1 MASDARSPSFP
12 ILSRLAA
19 GSAGILLSLELLYR
33 WQTLLGREPLP
44 LPGYLREQ
52 AYAALSR
59 YLPARAWASTHP
71 GLALALGLL
80 ILGLALVAFR
90 YWLIFWR
97 NQVGARLSGTY
108 FKQDDGRFPVRP
120 VNLLRE
126 LARRPQGLTLV
137 GLTPQRGLL
146 GWRWKPVYLD
156 ERQRTTHRH
165 VLGKTGS
172 GKTLSVLWPQVLQ
185 DVLDGK
191 GCVVVSGKGSD
202 EEIGI
207 VKAIAQIARREQDLR
222 VFALP
227 AWNQSAIPSH
237 TYNMVWVDPRTPDGA
252 GGDPTAVAERVFSV
266 LPIGDH
272 SYYNTQAQLMFTNLC
287 RLLHGIVDEEGR
299 GLPFTMRDVAL
310 CLKAIGNRNE
320 AWARALEHCLTA
332 SLDQEAAREIVSQ
345 VDRLGHEI
353 HKVLSGL
360 VGAVDKFQAP
370 LVNAYAPDIV
380 MREVLERNL
389 ILYVQLPS
397 NLFKIQA
404 PSLGKVFLMDIQQEG
419 SLRQVFRSV
428 RNQRPFSVVVDE
440 FGRFADLTFVDSIN
454 QLRDAN
460 LQFTVAHQSLADL
473 ELVSREFANAVW
485 DNTRIKD
492 VLSQDNPALCE
503 MLAKSIGT
511 RQEIVRTVRA
521 EPGPL
526 FTSLATRES
535 STRSVES
542 YRLHPNRIRNL
553 ARCGQGYLYTD
564 STLHPICYGQLPPMK
579 ASYPL
584 PSRGSSGRGLRLY
597 ETFVERS
604 PLKAFA
610 HVRRLS

>member
-1 MASDARSPSFP
+1 MNPSTGTPRTLLTRLLALLGSLMIALEIARLWAPVVESGERPP
-12 ILSRLAA
+12 PGWRLVREALATYELVRAWLTENAVLAA
-19 GSAGILLSLELLYR
+19 
-33 WQTLLGREPLP
+33 TLG
-44 LPGYLREQ
+44 
-52 AYAALSR
+52 AVALV
-59 YLPARAWASTHP
+59 
-71 GLALALGLL
+71 LAL
-80 ILGLALVAFR
+80 LAYRAAIV
-90 YWLIFWR
+90 FWR
-97 NQVGARLSGTY
+97 NHVIARLSGTY
-108 FKQDDGRFPVRP
+108 FKPEDGRFPLRP
-120 VNLLRE
+120 VDLMQE
-126 LARRPQGLTLV
+126 VARRPQGTTFI
-137 GLTPQRGLL
+137 GLAPRRTLL
-146 GWRWKPVYLD
+146 GWRWTPVYLD

-172 GKTLSVLWPQVLQ
+172 GKTMSVLWPQVLQ
-185 DVLDGK
+185 DVVDGK
-191 GCVVVSGKGSD
+191 GCVVISGKGSD
-202 EEIGI
+202 EEIGTI
-207 VKAIAQIARREQDLR
+207 KGIAKHAGRERDLR

-227 AWNQSAIPSH
+227 AWNQPAIPSH
-237 TYNMVWVDPRTPDGA
+237 TYNMVWVDPRTADGK
-252 GGDPTAVAERVFSV
+252 GGDPVAVAERVFSV
-266 LPIGDH
+266 LPLGDH
-272 SYYNTQAQLMFTNLC
+272 HYYNTQAQLMFTNLC
-287 RLLHGIVDEEGR
+287 RLLHGMVDEHGN

-320 AWARALEHCLTA
+320 AWQRALRYCLEN
-332 SLDQEAAREIVSQ
+332 SLDQEAGREVVSQ

-370 LVNAYAPDIV
+370 LVNAYAPDIL
-380 MREVLERNL
+380 MRDVLEQNL
-389 ILYVQLPS
+389 LLYVQLPS

-419 SLRQVFRSV
+419 SMRQVFRAT

-440 FGRFADLTFVDSIN
+440 FGRFADLSFVDSIN

-473 ELVSREFANAVW
+473 ELVSREFSNSVW

-511 RQEIVRTVRA
+511 KQEVMKTVRT

-526 FTSLATRES
+526 LTSLATREA
-535 STRSVES
+535 STRIVEA
-542 YRLHPNRIRNL
+542 YRLHPNRIKNL

-564 STLHPICYGQLPPMK
+564 STLHPVCYGQLPPLT

-584 PSRGSSGRGLRLY
+584 PRRSPDGRGLRLY
-597 ETFVERS
+597 ETFIEKAPVQGFAFERRAS
-604 PLKAFA
+604 
-610 HVRRLS
+610 